1 MLLISFTH
9 VSAHPH
15 THTRA
20 RTHADNT
27 LMRAASVGRV
37 LRAVREIEDAMTL
50 VLQRPEKTR
59 DRLCWLVRVVAR
71 GRQSNLSLCR
81 Q

>member
-1 MLLISFTH
+1 
-9 VSAHPH
+9 
-15 THTRA
+15 
-20 RTHADNT
+20 
-27 LMRAASVGRV
+27 MRAVSVGRV